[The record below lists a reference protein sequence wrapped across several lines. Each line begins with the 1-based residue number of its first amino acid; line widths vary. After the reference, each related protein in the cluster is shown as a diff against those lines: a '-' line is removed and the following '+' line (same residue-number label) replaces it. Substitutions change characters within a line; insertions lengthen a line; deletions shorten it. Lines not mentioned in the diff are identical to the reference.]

1 MQQTIKLSGLTCP
14 ACKKVTEKRIGR
26 IDGVSTVDVSLETG
40 IATIEVANEL
50 SVVDVQNVLQD
61 TPYSVVEK

>member
-26 IDGVSTVDVSLETG
+26 IDGVSSVDVSLETG

-50 SVVDVQNVLQD
+50 SVADVQNVLQD